1 MSVSIKLAPIDRIF
15 RAGDLL
21 LGSIIVSSKGSM
33 SHSGISIHLDGEVV
47 LQLSSKS
54 VGVFEAFYNS
64 LKPIKLL
71 DYKIDLQKSGKFP
84 DGVTEIPFEFK
95 LEPLPGQQL
104 YDTYHGVFVN
114 IQYTLQVDIIR
125 GLLAKNL
132 QSRMEFIIE
141 APAIEP
147 YKETPITFV
156 IKPERLEN
164 IKKSA
169 LDKVPKFHI
178 TGSFKSATLP
188 INKPLVG
195 EVIVQECEGEIKS
208 IELQLIRVETCGCA
222 EGFAKESTEIQNIQ
236 IADGNVSRGLAVPIY
251 MVFPRLFTCQSV
263 SARTF
268 KVEFEMNLVV
278 VLTDG
283 LMISENIPIK
293 LTR

>member
-1 MSVSIKLAPIDRIF
+1 VSIKLAPIDRIF

-21 LGSIIVSSKGSM
+21 HGSIVVSSKGSM
-33 SHSGISIHLDGEVV
+33 SHNGISIHLDGEAV

-84 DGVTEIPFEFK
+84 DGITEIPFEFK

-104 YDTYHGVFVN
+104 FDTYHGVFVN

-132 QSRMEFIIE
+132 QARMEFIIE
-141 APAIEP
+141 APTIEP
-147 YKETPITFV
+147 LKETPVAFV

-178 TGSFKSATLP
+178 TGSLKSAVLP

-195 EVIVQECEGEIKS
+195 EVIVHECDAEIKS

-236 IADGNVSRGLAVPIY
+236 IAEGNVSRGLSVPIY

-268 KVEFEMNLVV
+268 KIEFEVNLVV
-278 VLTDG
+278 VLADG